1 MRYRTLG
8 RTGIKVSAYALGAMM
23 FGAAGD
29 HDESIRIIRK
39 ALDAGINVIDT
50 ADIYSNGESEEIV
63 GKALKDRRDSV
74 VPATKARGRPR
85 AGSPDTDIGETLSAL
100 SDLIHRGKV
109 RAIGTPR
116 LTRPATPLAS
126 EPGPSAG
133 FTTSIVPSPGPAAPS
148 PVTRLEGGSA
158 EPHDMLGEVVSPVG
172 SDIGSAPDRS
182 WRVTRI
188 MASVMITISART
200 PAETR

>member
-23 FGAAGD
+23 FGAAGN

-85 AGSPDTDIGETLSAL
+85 GEPGHG
-100 SDLIHRGKV
+100 HRGNAV
-109 RAIGTPR
+109 GAVGPDPQGQGPRDRDAPVNTASHASRLGARTLRRVHDLHRAIARARGTIAGD
-116 LTRPATPLAS
+116 PA
-126 EPGPSAG
+126 
-133 FTTSIVPSPGPAAPS
+133 
-148 PVTRLEGGSA
+148 GG
-158 EPHDMLGEVVSPVG
+158 G
-172 SDIGSAPDRS
+172 IG
-182 WRVTRI
+182 
-188 MASVMITISART
+188 
-200 PAETR
+200 

>member
-1 MRYRTLG
+1 MRRNRRRYRTVG

-23 FGAAGD
+23 FGAAGN

-85 AGSPDTDIGETLSAL
+85 AGNPDTDIEETL
-100 SDLIHRGKV
+100 SDLIHRA
-109 RAIGTPR
+109 R
-116 LTRPATPLAS
+116 
-126 EPGPSAG
+126 
-133 FTTSIVPSPGPAAPS
+133 
-148 PVTRLEGGSA
+148 
-158 EPHDMLGEVVSPVG
+158 
-172 SDIGSAPDRS
+172 
-182 WRVTRI
+182 
-188 MASVMITISART
+188 SARSGR
-200 PAETR
+200 PG

>member
-8 RTGIKVSAYALGAMM
+8 RTGIKVSAYALGAMT
-23 FGAAGD
+23 FGAAGN

-50 ADIYSNGESEEIV
+50 ADIYSNGESEEM
-63 GKALKDRRDSV
+63 
-74 VPATKARGRPR
+74 
-85 AGSPDTDIGETLSAL
+85 SAL

-116 LTRPATPLAS
+116 LTRPATPPAS

-148 PVTRLEGGSA
+148 PVTRLEGDRLS
-158 EPHDMLGEVVSPVG
+158 LTTCSVRWCRQ
-172 SDIGSAPDRS
+172 SAPTSGPR
-182 WRVTRI
+182 RI
-188 MASVMITISART
+188 GPGA
-200 PAETR
+200 

>member
-23 FGAAGD
+23 FGTAGN

-50 ADIYSNGESEEIV
+50 ADIYSNGESEEM
-63 GKALKDRRDSV
+63 
-74 VPATKARGRPR
+74 
-85 AGSPDTDIGETLSAL
+85 SAL

-116 LTRPATPLAS
+116 STAS
-126 EPGPSAG
+126 HAS
-133 FTTSIVPSPGPAAPS
+133 
-148 PVTRLEGGSA
+148 RLG
-158 EPHDMLGEVVSPVG
+158 
-172 SDIGSAPDRS
+172 
-182 WRVTRI
+182 
-188 MASVMITISART
+188 ART
-200 PAETR
+200 LRRVHDLHRAIARARGTIAGDPAGGGIG

>member
-23 FGAAGD
+23 FGAAGN

-85 AGSPDTDIGETLSAL
+85 AGSPDTDIEETLSAL
-100 SDLIHRGKV
+100 SDLIHRGQGPRDRDAPV
-109 RAIGTPR
+109 NTASHASRLGARTLRRVHDLHRAIARARGTIAGD
-116 LTRPATPLAS
+116 PA
-126 EPGPSAG
+126 
-133 FTTSIVPSPGPAAPS
+133 
-148 PVTRLEGGSA
+148 GG
-158 EPHDMLGEVVSPVG
+158 G
-172 SDIGSAPDRS
+172 IG
-182 WRVTRI
+182 
-188 MASVMITISART
+188 
-200 PAETR
+200 